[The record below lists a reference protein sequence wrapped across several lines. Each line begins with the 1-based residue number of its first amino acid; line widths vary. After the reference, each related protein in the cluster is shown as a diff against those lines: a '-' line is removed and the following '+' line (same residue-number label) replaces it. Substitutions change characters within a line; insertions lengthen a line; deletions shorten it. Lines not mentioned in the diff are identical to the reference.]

1 MMGGA
6 SVESRL
12 KTGLD
17 HGLHTHYGSAT
28 ARMASH
34 MKTVTIGMYHI
45 HPLLVTAGVQ
55 GNCVIGREVC
65 EKVYGRVFD
74 PSCKRRETQWG
85 YDERGQVRK
94 YVCLYCTKSI
104 DGKDP
109 QSTFLRHFGRCS
121 MAQCKV
127 HMTAD
132 DVDKLQLM
140 SPFHFPMPFS

>member
-1 MMGGA
+1 MATGA

-74 PSCKRRETQWG
+74 PSSTKGSWKQVTNDWKRRKG
-85 YDERGQVRK
+85 
-94 YVCLYCTKSI
+94 CLQRHGPYTTKHR
-104 DGKDP
+104 
-109 QSTFLRHFGRCS
+109 L
-121 MAQCKV
+121 
-127 HMTAD
+127 
-132 DVDKLQLM
+132 
-140 SPFHFPMPFS
+140 

>member
-1 MMGGA
+1 MMATGA

-85 YDERGQVRK
+85 YLQHPARIGSGVGQLTWR
-94 YVCLYCTKSI
+94 CPPPP
-104 DGKDP
+104 GF
-109 QSTFLRHFGRCS
+109 TFNIC
-121 MAQCKV
+121 
-127 HMTAD
+127 
-132 DVDKLQLM
+132 
-140 SPFHFPMPFS
+140 

>member
-1 MMGGA
+1 MATGA

-85 YDERGQVRK
+85 YDERGQGSFGN
-94 YVCLYCTKSI
+94 CTERLS
-104 DGKDP
+104 
-109 QSTFLRHFGRCS
+109 S
-121 MAQCKV
+121 
-127 HMTAD
+127 
-132 DVDKLQLM
+132 
-140 SPFHFPMPFS
+140 